1 MKCNS
6 LRDGFIHI
14 DKIKKLFHAYTGDF
28 DKDRKKL
35 RDQIIDLFKAEDA
48 GKGKGDLST
57 RIVYCVERTQNEI
70 IYLKRPAPLNNGF
83 DFEVHTSNK
92 LFFGRIKTRPSHECI
107 KVILK
112 DLKKQ
117 NLNIYD
123 NVQQI
128 IDEIYNCNEKNIESI
143 QYVITG
149 VDVETLL
156 KSIKWLFIEQD
167 MTYWSYS
174 GRTMLYNGLKNV

>member
-70 IYLKRPAPLNNGF
+70 IYLKRPAPL
-83 DFEVHTSNK
+83 K
-92 LFFGRIKTRPSHECI
+92 IGRAH
-107 KVILK
+107 V
-112 DLKKQ
+112 
-117 NLNIYD
+117 
-123 NVQQI
+123 
-128 IDEIYNCNEKNIESI
+128 
-143 QYVITG
+143 
-149 VDVETLL
+149 
-156 KSIKWLFIEQD
+156 
-167 MTYWSYS
+167 
-174 GRTMLYNGLKNV
+174 